1 MQRPV
6 DRPAFFAYFPYMLTY
21 LTSGESHG
29 PRLTAIID
37 GLPAGLS
44 LDTNKINFQLA
55 RRQRGFG
62 RGGRMKIENDRAV
75 IISGVRHGLTLGGP
89 ITVDIENKDWL
100 NWSETMSTES
110 ATEQVSEAVTRPRP
124 GHADLTGGIKYRHR
138 DLRNVFERASA
149 RETAARV
156 ALGAIARQ
164 LLEAFNIEFAS
175 HVIGI
180 GDVAV
185 EPGYD
190 LTDLKQL
197 REITENSPVRCLDP
211 QISERMTA
219 AIDSAGS
226 DGDTLGGIA
235 EIIVRGLPVGL
246 GGFSQAVQRL
256 DSRLAAAMVS
266 IPSVKGVEFGLG
278 FKAARRRGS
287 EAHDE
292 IFYDGRVNAPRKGFY
307 RRTNRAGGIEGGMT
321 NGEDIIIRVASKPIS
336 TLKKPLS
343 TVDIETKE
351 TVRAAVE
358 RADICVVPALAVIA
372 ENVAAL
378 VLAEVFLDKF
388 GGDSLAE
395 IKTNYDAF
403 LNAAY

>member
-1 MQRPV
+1 M
-6 DRPAFFAYFPYMLTY
+6 TY

-37 GLPAGLS
+37 GLPSGLP
-44 LDTNKINFQLA
+44 LDDDRINYQLA
-55 RRQRGFG
+55 RRQKGYG
-62 RGGRMKIENDRAV
+62 RGGRMQIEDDRAV
-75 IISGVRHGLTLGGP
+75 IISGVRRGLTLGGP
-89 ITVDIENKDWL
+89 VTIDIENKDWH
-100 NWSETMSTES
+100 NWSETMSVLPSTG
-110 ATEQVSEAVTRPRP
+110 QIPDAVTEPRP
-124 GHADLTGGIKYRHR
+124 GHADLAGGIKYNHC

-164 LLEAFNIEFAS
+164 LLEIFTIEFAS
-175 HVIGI
+175 HVIRI
-180 GDVAV
+180 GDAVV
-185 EPGYD
+185 EPGYNLSD
-190 LTDLKQL
+190 FKKLQA
-197 REITENSPVRCLDP
+197 ITENSPVRCLDARV
-211 QISERMTA
+211 SKLMTE
-219 AIDSAGS
+219 AIDIAEK

-246 GGFSQAVQRL
+246 GGFSQASQRL

-292 IFYDGRVNAPRKGFY
+292 IFYDGRTNTPRKGFY
-307 RRTNRAGGIEGGMT
+307 RRTNYAGGIEGGIT

-343 TVDIETKE
+343 TVDIETKQP
-351 TVRAAVE
+351 VRAAVE

-378 VLAEVFLDKF
+378 VLAGVFLDKF
-388 GGDSLAE
+388 GGDSLTE
-395 IKTNYDAF
+395 IKTGYEAF
-403 LNAAY
+403 LRSAY